1 MKFQSKSKEERTTRN
16 AQIGVNQRYMLEMI
30 SQCLGLSQEVLLDCV
45 ADSQKNVTLIS
56 DIFNA
61 YGLSMLLTQYQMD
74 NSPGLGYSSFIVV
87 VQF

>member
-1 MKFQSKSKEERTTRN
+1 M
-16 AQIGVNQRYMLEMI
+16 NQRYILEMI
-30 SQCLGLSQEVLLDCV
+30 SECLGISQEILLDCV

-61 YGLSMLLTQYQMD
+61 YGKSMILTQYQMD
-74 NSPGLGYSSFIVV
+74 SSPEIGHSFSIVV